1 MNDYPIRVLGGLPA
15 IARVHNFLP
24 YIPACWHHPAE
35 GGEVEWELLDRRGK
49 PAEWLEKRMSNEER
63 QRIDQEV
70 YERCA
75 DDYSKRNY
83 ED

>member
-1 MNDYPIRVLGGLPA
+1 MTDYTIRVLNGLPA

-24 YIPACWHHPAE
+24 TVPATWHHPEE
-35 GGEVEWELLDRRGK
+35 GGEVEWELLDSRGK
-49 PAEWLEKRMSNEER
+49 PAEWLEKRMTDQER

-75 DDYSKRNY
+75 DDYSKRFYDN
-83 ED
+83 